1 MELDDLWE
9 CEAKRKRHFLK
20 VVSPLQIEEALAKA
34 LSELMNYPYEVEIN
48 NIHLEERY
56 GRAEFKVS
64 AKQKLYTR
72 MRKKNPKS
80 TLLLLLSTHF
90 KPKRKDV
97 RKTLRLCALA

>member
-9 CEAKRKRHFLK
+9 REAKRKRHFLK

-48 NIHLEERY
+48 DIHLEEGY

-64 AKQKLYTR
+64 AKQKTLYKDED
-72 MRKKNPKS
+72 KKP
-80 TLLLLLSTHF
+80 
-90 KPKRKDV
+90 
-97 RKTLRLCALA
+97 